1 MEDFAK
7 NLQPLWDLE
16 PTVIRCVNWMIRC
29 DAVYLHT
36 LPRGPLRS
44 QLSEGWN
51 LDLYHY
57 LRVVVPQ
64 WDGRD
69 APLSVI
75 ETVRNI
81 LPGERKRVNY
91 DEEK

>member
-7 NLQPLWDLE
+7 ILKPLWGHDH
-16 PTVIRCVNWMIRC
+16 TVVKCVNWMIQC
-29 DAVYLHT
+29 DAVALHT
-36 LPRGPLRS
+36 LPRNPPWCDLNDC
-44 QLSEGWN
+44 WN
-51 LDLYHY
+51 RDLYHY

-64 WDGRD
+64 WDGKD

-75 ETVRNI
+75 ETVRNL

-91 DEEK
+91 DREK